1 MDQVANKQ
9 KTKIKTNQDQVKI
22 NGLHLVQVYYTDLL
36 LKFQH
41 NMEFS

>member
-22 NGLHLVQVYYTDLL
+22 NGLHLVQVLYWSAFKIPT
-36 LKFQH
+36 
-41 NMEFS
+41 